1 MSIMD
6 PQSVSFG
13 LLAMYTEDMYD
24 AAVGSLNPV
33 ADPRITASGW
43 TIVGYLTALDALIP
57 AKNASRQR
65 LSIDGAKRVFFGVLA
80 RNNTDPTS
88 YVAIVRGT
96 EGIVE
101 WVIDAEFLLIPH
113 PRHADVHVEQGFW
126 NIYQTMSLA
135 DPATGLTTHQNA
147 AEGVAEVV
155 GEGTVVVT
163 GHSLGSALA
172 TYFTDDLA
180 ERLGSRVSACL
191 FASPRTGDSAWANL
205 FATNVK
211 EYRLFN
217 YILDIVTHV
226 PTLGYAT
233 LPNAT
238 VIQPSTAQAGIRLDV
253 LCDHHV
259 ICYCAMIGYRDTMVA
274 TTPTLPQDAS
284 CKSCILP
291 PPSAMPESAKALATI
306 INEFGVGDERAL
318 VMLRA
323 LHTVNTI

>member
-1 MSIMD
+1 VSISD
-6 PQSVSFG
+6 TQSVSFG
-13 LLAMYTEDMYD
+13 LLAMYAEDMYD
-24 AAVGSLNPV
+24 VAVGSLNPA
-33 ADPRITASGW
+33 ADPRIATSGW

-57 AKNASRQR
+57 AKGAPSQR
-65 LSIDGAKRVFFGVLA
+65 LSIDGAKRVFFGFLA
-80 RNNTDPTS
+80 RNNADPTS
-88 YVAIVRGT
+88 FVAVVRGT

-113 PRHADVHVEQGFW
+113 PRHAGVQVEQGFW

-147 AEGVAEVV
+147 AEGVAALV
-155 GEGTVVVT
+155 GTGSVVVT

-180 ERLGSRVSACL
+180 ERLGSSVSACL
-191 FASPRTGDSAWANL
+191 FASSRTGDSPWASL
-205 FATNVK
+205 FAANVK

-259 ICYCAMIGYRDTMVA
+259 ICYCAMIDYTDTMA
-274 TTPTLPQDAS
+274 APTTAQDAS

-291 PPSAMPESAKALATI
+291 PPSAMSDSAKALATI

-318 VMLRA
+318 VMLKA
-323 LHTVNTI
+323 LHTVGTV